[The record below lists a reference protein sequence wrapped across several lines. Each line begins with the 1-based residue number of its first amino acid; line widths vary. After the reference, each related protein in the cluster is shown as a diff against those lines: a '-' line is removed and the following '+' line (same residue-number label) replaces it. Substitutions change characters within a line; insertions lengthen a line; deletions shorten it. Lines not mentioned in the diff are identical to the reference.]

1 MAEEELS
8 VIGPAIA
15 GALPNRRVAEVSD
28 CAHAALFLASDAGKH
43 ISGQAISVCGG
54 VRYLV

>member
-1 MAEEELS
+1 MRKRLLATVSLQTMVS
-8 VIGPAIA
+8 AQD
-15 GALPNRRVAEVSD
+15 VANT
-28 CAHAALFLASDAGKH
+28 ALFLATDAGKH

>member
-1 MAEEELS
+1 MNTS
-8 VIGPAIA
+8 VKG
-15 GALPNRRVAEVSD
+15 LRVIVT
-28 CAHAALFLASDAGKH
+28 AGKH